1 MTYTFLRYSSYL
13 QEKYGGP
20 VYRVPVDAG
29 LGCPHRWEQFGIGGC
44 RFCGE
49 SAGRASFVAPGD
61 SISEQIS
68 KGIGF
73 LRRRYKANRFLLY
86 FQAYS
91 GTYGDTA
98 TLRKFYDPALA
109 EEAFSELVVSTRPDC
124 IDGSVAELLSTYR
137 TRERDVWVELG
148 LQSANEETLARI
160 NRRHGLAE
168 FEAAVDLLRA
178 AGVKIAVH
186 VMFGLPGEGLSEC
199 LSTIRYLNR
208 FRPEG
213 IKIHNVHVTSDA
225 ALSHDYRAGEITV
238 PSAERHLGYVVEALQ
253 LLPPDTVIMRLTCDS
268 DPGIRLAPRRF
279 LEKQR
284 FYREVEDRLRALGV
298 AQGSRYHEVQQCR

>member
-1 MTYTFLRYSSYL
+1 MTGSFLRYSSYL
-13 QEKYGGP
+13 KEKYGGP

-29 LGCPHRWEQFGIGGC
+29 LGCPHRWDQFGIGGC

-49 SAGRASFVAPGD
+49 SAGRAAFVAPGD
-61 SISEQIS
+61 SISQQIS
-68 KGIGF
+68 KGTQF
-73 LRRRYKANRFLLY
+73 LRRRYKADRFILY

-91 GTYGDTA
+91 GTHGDIA
-98 TLRKFYDPALA
+98 TLRELYDTALG
-109 EEAFSELVVSTRPDC
+109 EEAFEELIVSTRPDC
-124 IDGSVAELLSTYR
+124 IDESVAELLSSYR

-148 LQSANEETLARI
+148 LQSANEETLTRV

-168 FEAAVDLLRA
+168 FEAAVRLLRS
-178 AGVKIAVH
+178 AGAKIAVH
-186 VMFGLPGEGLSEC
+186 VMFGLPGEGLSDC
-199 LSTIRYLNR
+199 LATVSYLNR

-225 ALSHDYRAGEITV
+225 ALSHDYRAGEVTV
-238 PSAERHLGYVVEALQ
+238 PSSERHLNYVVEALQ
-253 LLPPDTVIMRLTCDS
+253 LLPRDTVIMRLTCDS
-268 DPGIRLAPRRF
+268 DPGTRLAPKRF
-279 LEKQR
+279 LEKQH

>member
-1 MTYTFLRYSSYL
+1 VSAPFLRYSSYL

-29 LGCPHRWEQFGIGGC
+29 LGCPHRWDQFGIGGC

-49 SAGRASFVAPGD
+49 SAGRAAFVAPSD
-61 SISEQIS
+61 TIPQQIS
-68 KGIGF
+68 KGSGF
-73 LRRRYKANRFLLY
+73 LRRRYKANRFILY

-91 GTYGDTA
+91 GTHGDISS
-98 TLRKFYDPALA
+98 LRHLYDSALA
-109 EEAFSELVVSTRPDC
+109 EEDFAELIVSTRPDC
-124 IDGSVAELLSTYR
+124 IDESVAELLSSYR
-137 TRERDVWVELG
+137 TRDRDVWVELG
-148 LQSANEETLARI
+148 LQSAKEETLERI

-168 FEAAVDLLRA
+168 FEAAVNLLRS
-178 AGVKIAVH
+178 AGVKLAVH
-186 VMFGLPGEGLSEC
+186 VMFGLPGEGLSDC
-199 LSTIRYLNR
+199 LDTIAYVNR

-225 ALSHDYRAGEITV
+225 ALSHDFLAGEVTV
-238 PSAERHLGYVVEALQ
+238 PSSERHLDYVVEALQ

-268 DPGIRLAPRRF
+268 DPGTRLAPKRF
-279 LEKQR
+279 LEKQK
-284 FYREVEDRLRALGV
+284 FYRKVEDRLRALGV